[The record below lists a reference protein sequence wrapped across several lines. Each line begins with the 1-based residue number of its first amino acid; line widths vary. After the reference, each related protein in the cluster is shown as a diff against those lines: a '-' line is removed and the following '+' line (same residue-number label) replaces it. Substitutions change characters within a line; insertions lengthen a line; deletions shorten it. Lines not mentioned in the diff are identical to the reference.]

1 MSSNSLNL
9 ELRQDTAEMEVTL
22 FDLGETESAI
32 HCEGSMGEYG
42 KVYATL
48 RLKYGM
54 DRTRGTLTSQG
65 RGVVDE
71 QTFFTGTGVGIWNR
85 EGSKI
90 HITEVGHIDDGTQNL
105 YKTTVDTVTKK
116 ITIHTYKL
124 KQLF

>member
-1 MSSNSLNL
+1 MSTNSLNL
-9 ELRQDTAEMEVTL
+9 ELRQDTAELDVTL

-32 HCEGSMGEYG
+32 HAEGSMGEYG

-54 DRTRGTLTSQG
+54 DRTSGTLTSQG

-71 QTFFTGTGVGIWNR
+71 HTFFAGAGVGIWNR

-90 HITEVGHIDDGTQNL
+90 QITEIGQIDDGTQNL

-116 ITIHTYKL
+116 MTIHTYKL
-124 KQLF
+124 K